1 MSTSKRKSTLFA
13 LPAAGLV
20 ALALVLAAAAS
31 ATVSIYSNDMVN
43 AGRRGQI
50 LNLTGQNCARGGSPA
65 ALRVV
70 VGKKTAECAYRTP
83 VIGRDL
89 EIQAT
94 ARLLSGTPKKM
105 QRRAYLALQ
114 LRAGGGGRYTFA
126 VFPGQG
132 KYQIRKDV
140 PGEDTKY
147 LAVGKNI
154 SRIGGINEGNKMRL
168 QILNIQSTKKK
179 GDGRILAFVNNKRM
193 AVIVDD
199 KIGQLKGRF
208 SGFSVGAANSANGAI
223 ASFDDVSV
231 RIPNPF

>member
-1 MSTSKRKSTLFA
+1 MNLRNRRLPLFA
-13 LPAAGLV
+13 LPTAGLV
-20 ALALVLAAAAS
+20 ALALVVATAAT

-43 AGRRGQI
+43 SGRRSQI
-50 LNLTGQNCARGGSPA
+50 INLSGKNCDRGGSPA
-65 ALRVV
+65 TLKVQ
-70 VGKKTAECAYRTP
+70 VGKATEECSYRTP

-94 ARLLSGTPKKM
+94 ARLLSGTPKKV
-105 QRRAYLALQ
+105 QHRAFLGLE
-114 LRAGGGGRYTFA
+114 LRAGGGGKYTFA
-126 VFPGQG
+126 VFPRQG
-132 KYQIRKDV
+132 KYQVRKDV
-140 PGEDTKY
+140 PGQKTKY

-154 SRIGGINEGNKMRL
+154 SRIGGINEANKMRL
-168 QILNIQSTKKK
+168 QVLNILSTKKK

-193 AVIVDD
+193 AVIVDG

-208 SGFSVGAANSANGAI
+208 SGFSVGASGSANGAI